1 MAKPVSKHTANQP
14 ASYMEPV
21 AMNQSKFYMPKSI
34 LRPEGFSVEELATKQ
49 VVAAKT
55 KAPKKEK

>member
-14 ASYMEPV
+14 ASYMKPV

-34 LRPEGFSVEELATKQ
+34 LRPEGFSVEEPATKQ
-49 VVAAKT
+49 VAAKA